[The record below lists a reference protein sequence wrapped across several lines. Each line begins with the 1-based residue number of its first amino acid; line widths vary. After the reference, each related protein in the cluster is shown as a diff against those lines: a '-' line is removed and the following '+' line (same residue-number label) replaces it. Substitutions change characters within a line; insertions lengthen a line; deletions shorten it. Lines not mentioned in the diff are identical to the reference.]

1 MTTKRYPAEITLCRI
16 DAELFLADIDDLAE
30 AVWLCGAAVDRAGIN
45 PERAFLALQKAI
57 LDRTDAFRR
66 EHGLPVDREP
76 ASVGGTPPGDA
87 RN

>member
-30 AVWLCGAAVDRAGIN
+30 AVWLCGAAVDRTGIN

-66 EHGLPVDREP
+66 EHGLPMDREP
-76 ASVGGTPPGDA
+76 SSVDRALGGDA
-87 RN
+87 KD

>member
-1 MTTKRYPAEITLCRI
+1 MTTKRYPAEITLRRI
-16 DAELFLADIDDLAE
+16 DAELFLADLDDLAE

-66 EHGLPVDREP
+66 EHGLPMDREP
-76 ASVGGTPPGDA
+76 SSVDRALAGDA
-87 RN
+87 KD